1 MLDFVFLAMFIVVPV
16 LLTSIYLVRVKRQ
29 YQWHKR
35 LQLMLAIVLLITIG
49 LFEWDMRFM
58 TDWRARAA
66 QSAYFDVQGRNWV
79 DVALFVHLCCAVP
92 TFLVWLVVVVGALR
106 GFGRSPKP
114 GPHSRWHRLMGWV
127 ATAGMVATALTGWLF
142 YWMAFVA

>member
-114 GPHSRWHRLMGWV
+114 GPHSRWHRPMGWV